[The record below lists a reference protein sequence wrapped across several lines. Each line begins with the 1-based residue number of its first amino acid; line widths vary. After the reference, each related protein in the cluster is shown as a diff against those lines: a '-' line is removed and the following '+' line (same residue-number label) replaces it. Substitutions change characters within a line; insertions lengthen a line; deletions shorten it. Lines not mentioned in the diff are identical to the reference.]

1 MQDKAY
7 IEELVDALDH
17 IMRVAKASRTQTR
30 RLRWIAE
37 RARCAIDGGEDWRE
51 LDLPKTA
58 ELSLRERKMRLF
70 IEKALGTNP
79 DTVIDNQRGEE

>member
-7 IEELVDALDH
+7 IEELVDAVDH

-37 RARCAIDGGEDWRE
+37 RARCALDGSDDWRE
-51 LDLPKTA
+51 MDLPKKA
-58 ELSLRERKMRLF
+58 ELNLRERKMRLF
-70 IEKALGTNP
+70 IEKALNENP
-79 DTVIDNQRGEE
+79 DAVIGTQRGEG